1 MPSPEI
7 AIAETPAAARLGAL
21 RARVR
26 AIERGGAAGPGRV
39 FRLGLEAVDGAL
51 PAGGLARGAVHEI
64 GGAGEV
70 DAMGAATGFCAALL
84 RRLAAEAAGPVL
96 WCTARDDL
104 YAPGLAEFGLD
115 PDRLIV
121 VRARRRQDRL
131 WAMEEGLGCPALAA
145 VVGEVAA
152 PGPIESRRL
161 QLAAERGGVT
171 GFVLMPPAAAPDQ
184 GGAGRRRA
192 SAAASRW
199 RLSAAPGATP
209 EADPGFAGGS
219 AEASAVGAPRWRV
232 ALLRCRGGVPRSW
245 NLEWDHATGRFR
257 LAAAPGDGLSVPS
270 SAPARRRA

>member
-64 GGAGEV
+64 GGAGET

-84 RRLAAEAAGPVL
+84 RRLAAEVAGPVL

-145 VVGEVAA
+145 VVGELAA

-199 RLSAAPGATP
+199 RLSAAPGAAP
-209 EADPGFAGGS
+209 
-219 AEASAVGAPRWRV
+219 EASAAPRWRV

>member
-7 AIAETPAAARLGAL
+7 ATVESPAAARLGAL

-26 AIERGGAAGPGRV
+26 AIERGAAAGPGRV

-145 VVGEVAA
+145 VVGELAA

-171 GFVLMPPAAAPDQ
+171 GFMLMPLEAAPDQ

-199 RLSAAPGATP
+199 RLSAIPGATP
-209 EADPGFAGGS
+209 EAD
-219 AEASAVGAPRWRV
+219 AVGAPRWRV

>member
-7 AIAETPAAARLGAL
+7 ATAETAETPAAARLGAL

-64 GGAGEV
+64 GGAGET

-84 RRLAAEAAGPVL
+84 HRLAAEAAGPVL

-104 YAPGLAEFGLD
+104 YAPGLAGFGLD

-145 VVGEVAA
+145 VVGEIAV
-152 PGPIESRRL
+152 PGLVEGRRL

-171 GFVLMPPAAAPDQ
+171 GFLLMPPAAAPDQ
-184 GGAGRRRA
+184 GGGGRRP

-199 RLSAAPGATP
+199 RLSAIPGAAP
-209 EADPGFAGGS
+209 EADA
-219 AEASAVGAPRWRV
+219 APRWRV

-270 SAPARRRA
+270 GAPARRRA